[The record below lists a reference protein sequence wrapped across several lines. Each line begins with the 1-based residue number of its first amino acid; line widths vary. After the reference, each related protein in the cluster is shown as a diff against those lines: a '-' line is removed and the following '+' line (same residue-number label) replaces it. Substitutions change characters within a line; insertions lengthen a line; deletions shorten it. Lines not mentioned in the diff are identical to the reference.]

1 MANNNVKMSNK
12 KKWLVVIV
20 GLIAIIT
27 IFNVT
32 NTLWRNR
39 FGYFVE
45 GPELK
50 YEHSWADV
58 LKLEDGNV
66 LVLGANQ
73 HEWPN
78 KEDLK
83 NMKHKSSVGIEN
95 MIVKETPT
103 ELYITNENKFV
114 DFKMPNNILYQPK
127 GILLENNK
135 LLLTFAYDPNDKNI
149 KYTEYGRMKRTAPF
163 PYDSMA
169 IVDLKTGKV
178 EKIAR
183 KKININKEPYTD
195 STIFELLENGKVV
208 IIDTCDDFIVEVYDP
223 DSNIS
228 EIVERTDLGRL
239 SYNTAITK
247 GKDSILIFGKFYSS
261 GSETGGVLEYNN
273 NTKTIKLVGQTL
285 KQENPIIKKVSDNK
299 ILIVGEEGK
308 FEIYNTD
315 TNTSK
320 VIARLLKKEERDND
334 ISLHRPSFAGAFIDK
349 RYFLVTG
356 GNNGSFP
363 FTRIDKTSEVLD
375 LKTNKVYM
383 GPNMIK
389 PTDNHKSIELDNG
402 NILLLGSDRFSDMK
416 ITQLF
421 KRRGN
426 K

>member
-1 MANNNVKMSNK
+1 MLNFIGVLMNK
-12 KKWLVVIV
+12 KLIWTL
-20 GLIAIIT
+20 GLIGIIGL
-27 IFNVT
+27 ILFIKDIS
-32 NTLWRNR
+32 RYR

-50 YEHSWADV
+50 YQHSWADV

-78 KEDLK
+78 QEDLK
-83 NMKHKSSVGIEN
+83 TMKHKSSVGIEN
-95 MIVKETPT
+95 MIIKETPS
-103 ELYITNENKFV
+103 ELYITNENKFI
-114 DFKMPNNILYQPK
+114 DFKLPNDILYQPK
-127 GILLENNK
+127 GILLKNNK
-135 LLLTFAYDPNDKNI
+135 LLLTFAYDPNNKNV

-169 IVDLKTGKV
+169 IIDLKTKKV

-208 IIDTCDDFIVEVYDP
+208 IIDTHNDFIIEVYDP

-261 GSETGGVLEYNN
+261 GSETGGVLEYNDS
-273 NTKTIKLVGQTL
+273 TKTIKLVGQTL
-285 KQENPIIKKVSDNK
+285 KQENPMVKKVSDNK

-320 VIARLLKKEERDND
+320 VIAQLLKKEERDND

-349 RYFLVTG
+349 QYFLITG

-375 LKTNKVYM
+375 LEANKVYM

-389 PTDNHKSIELDNG
+389 PTDNHKSISLSNG
-402 NILLLGSDRFSDMK
+402 DVLLVGSRRFSDMK